1 MDAILA
7 QWPRFLDAS
16 WLTVWM
22 FAVVT
27 IISTLI
33 GLALAVLSHS
43 GGKPVSVPISIY
55 TAIFRGLPE
64 LVVLLACYLALP
76 VVGIDLGAIGSALL
90 GFTLIA
96 VAFEVEIFRA
106 GLAAVDPRLVEAAR
120 SLGMGRRLT
129 MQRVVLPQVFRI
141 VVPSWAT
148 FSAGYVK
155 SFALASAVAVTEIM
169 AVTRQAL
176 AVSTQ
181 PFTLIAFAGLL
192 YGIIASALMIFE
204 AVATRYIA
212 RRYGPTQQS

>member
-7 QWPRFLDAS
+7 QWPRFLDAT

-120 SLGMGRRLT
+120 SLGMGWCLT
-129 MQRVVLPQVFRI
+129 MRRVVLPQVFRI
-141 VVPSWAT
+141 VIPSWAT